1 MHRLP
6 SSAEV
11 YFDGAARGNP
21 GPAGAGIILK
31 VDGHVEKIK
40 RYLGRRTNN
49 QAEYLALIK
58 ALEVLAS
65 IGCRSVTAYTDS
77 QLVVNQLTGRYRVRD
92 AELKRLHSRVSEL
105 AKKFEKFDI
114 VYVSRE
120 VNREADRLANQAI
133 DESSE

>member
-1 MHRLP
+1 LP

-31 VDGHVEKIK
+31 VDGRVEKIK

-105 AKKFEKFDI
+105 VKKFEKFDI
-114 VYVSRE
+114 VHVSRE
-120 VNREADRLANQAI
+120 ANREADRLANQAI
-133 DESSE
+133 DEASE

>member
-120 VNREADRLANQAI
+120 ANREADRLANQAI

>member
-1 MHRLP
+1 LP

>member
-31 VDGHVEKIK
+31 VDGRVEKIK

-49 QAEYLALIK
+49 QAEYLALIE
-58 ALEVLAS
+58 ALEALVS
-65 IGCRSVTAYTDS
+65 IGCRSVTVYTDS

-105 AKKFEKFDI
+105 VKRFEKFDI
-114 VYVSRE
+114 VYVGRE
-120 VNREADRLANQAI
+120 GNREADRLANQAI
-133 DESSE
+133 DEFSE